1 MSFEKDKS
9 EKQNPLRMF
18 CLLLSPAMKG
28 PPGEGAFQGES
39 PRRRRRRNR
48 SSGNQGEGPAG
59 SRASRGEVGSALARE
74 ASDKAGAARR
84 PGVGRARPGVQIT
97 PGARAPETARR
108 RATGV
113 AAEGTVGRGPGPKVP
128 RRQVFECQVI
138 HRPRPPPPTAPAPQA
153 CLLNGILSAGVLPF
167 HRQV

>member
-1 MSFEKDKS
+1 MS
-9 EKQNPLRMF
+9 
-18 CLLLSPAMKG
+18 CLLLSMAMKG

-39 PRRRRRRNR
+39 PRRRRRRDR
-48 SSGNQGEGPAG
+48 SPGNQGEGPAG
-59 SRASRGEVGSALARE
+59 SRASRGEVGSALASE
-74 ASDKAGAARR
+74 ASDKAGAARRR

-138 HRPRPPPPTAPAPQA
+138 HRSRPSPPPTAPAPQA
-153 CLLNGILSAGVLPF
+153 CLCMGS
-167 HRQV
+167 